1 MILKQERQTEL
12 FDELKM
18 SATLAPGQMLLITC
32 LPDRPGTVGHCF
44 FAQADGEKPVQK
56 LYVLR
61 IAQARPDRS
70 FYDVPRDNTDP
81 VASDLRP

>member
-1 MILKQERQTEL
+1 MILKQERQMEL

-18 SATLAPGQMLLITC
+18 SATLASGQMLLITC
-32 LPDRPGTVGHCF
+32 LPDRPGTVGSCLF
-44 FAQADGEKPVQK
+44 TQPDGEKPMQK

-70 FYDVPRDNTDP
+70 FYDVPGDNVDP